1 MYTALLGFPDELKRG
16 LRIISLPEAQETAD
30 VPCDTGIDLDALNK
44 EFDGVPVDLSL
55 VHEGW
60 NSKTGKWAP
69 DSQAIVA
76 RAKEVRQWLK
86 ARPEKEVV
94 LVTHGGFVHFL
105 TEDWDDYNKLAGTGW
120 LNTEFRSYEFVS
132 EAGDNASIV
141 ETKESRKARVG
152 KEVPLTETE
161 QLAVARTKSSESN
174 GIVPSKV

>member
-94 LVTHGGFVHFL
+94 LVTHGGFLHFL
-105 TEDWDDYNKLAGTGW
+105 TEDWDDYNKLAGKYHMANSLRYSISLHWILISSCRDRNW
-120 LNTEFRSYEFVS
+120 L
-132 EAGDNASIV
+132 V
-141 ETKESRKARVG
+141 EY
-152 KEVPLTETE
+152 
-161 QLAVARTKSSESN
+161 
-174 GIVPSKV
+174 